1 MTKNI
6 FWVVVL
12 SFCFTVILINFFGVK
27 QSPNIP
33 APDVVV
39 DSTYLS
45 KKIAMY
51 NVLARYNSPLV
62 HEVDSFLNACLTY
75 RIDCYLLPS
84 ISGVESTFGQQY
96 LVGTYN
102 VFGWGGGYIAFQSWE
117 DSFLQIAKG
126 LRFNYINRNLTSIEE
141 IAHVYAPPS
150 TTWSRN
156 VQFFLSRFYQQEM
169 QIIQPI
175 FNL

>member
-1 MTKNI
+1 MTKKI

-12 SFCFTVILINFFGVK
+12 SFCYIVIFTTFLGS
-27 QSPNIP
+27 QSTHSLPT
-33 APDVVV
+33 PDTVV
-39 DSTYLS
+39 DSQYLT

-51 NVLARYNSPLV
+51 QVLSHYNSPFV

-96 LVGTYN
+96 VVGTYN
-102 VFGWGGGYIAFQSWE
+102 AFGWGGGYIAFPSWE
-117 DSFLQIAKG
+117 NSFLEIAKG

-156 VQFFLSRFYQQEM
+156 VQFFLNRFYQQETQVM
-169 QIIQPI
+169 QPI
-175 FNL
+175 LNL